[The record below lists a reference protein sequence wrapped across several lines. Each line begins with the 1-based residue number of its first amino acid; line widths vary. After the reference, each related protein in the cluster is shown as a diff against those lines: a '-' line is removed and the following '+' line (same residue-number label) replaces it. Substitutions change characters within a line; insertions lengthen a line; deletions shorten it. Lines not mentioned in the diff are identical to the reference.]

1 LAESLSLVLPV
12 HNVQTELQRSV
23 AVLLDVLPE
32 LTRDFEILIVDDHS
46 TDSTE
51 EVAYELTRAYPQVRL
66 LRHTRPLGGEVSVE
80 TGLARAVGEVVIVL
94 FDLQS
99 SVEKLRHLW
108 EQRAEPTPT
117 IPSPGQVALAP
128 GLIHRLFTWG
138 RSLQEP
144 DSAPTESPS
153 VTMLRRAG
161 ASRQPDH
168 VSESIDAHRVHAEL
182 VTHAGRAADHAG
194 FLSRIKRM
202 TVG

>member
-117 IPSPGQVALAP
+117 HSFPGSSGTRPWIDPSFVHLGPFAART
-128 GLIHRLFTWG
+128 RLGAHGIAERHNAETC
-138 RSLQEP
+138 RSQ
-144 DSAPTESPS
+144 PTTRSC
-153 VTMLRRAG
+153 
-161 ASRQPDH
+161 Q
-168 VSESIDAHRVHAEL
+168 
-182 VTHAGRAADHAG
+182 
-194 FLSRIKRM
+194 
-202 TVG
+202 